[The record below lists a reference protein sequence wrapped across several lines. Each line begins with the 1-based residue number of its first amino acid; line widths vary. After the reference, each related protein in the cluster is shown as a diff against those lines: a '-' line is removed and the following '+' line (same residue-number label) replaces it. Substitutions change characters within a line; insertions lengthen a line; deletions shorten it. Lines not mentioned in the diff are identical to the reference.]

1 MALSVDYVVRE
12 TAANLRR
19 NLLMTVAAVLTV
31 AVSLSLVGGALL
43 LKQGV
48 ARATLRWRGGVEL
61 SIFLDPKAS
70 PSQAAAIEQQ
80 LATMPDLV
88 KKFTYYDH
96 DAAYNEFKQMFAN
109 SPDELASISPAD
121 LPTSYR
127 IVPKRAEDA
136 ALIGA
141 RFKDA
146 PGVSDIALAQKTVD
160 TLLKVT
166 RALQIGIL
174 SVAAVLLLSASL
186 LILNTI
192 RIAIFARR
200 REVAVMKLVGA
211 TNWFIRVPFMLEG
224 MVQGLL
230 GALAAFGIVLVLRGL
245 VEHAVRHYDLGLF
258 DQLVVPTHDA
268 INTGIFVLLV
278 GGIVG
283 AVGSAV
289 AVRRFL
295 DV

>member
-1 MALSVDYVVRE
+1 MALSIDYVVRE
-12 TAANLRR
+12 TATNLRR

-48 ARATLRWRGGVEL
+48 SRATLRWRGGVEL
-61 SIFLDPKAS
+61 SIFLDPKAT
-70 PSQAAAIEQQ
+70 PSQSDAIERQ
-80 LATMPDLV
+80 LATMPEV
-88 KKFTYYDH
+88 KKFSYYDH
-96 DAAYNEFKQMFAN
+96 DAAYREFKQMFSN

-141 RFKDA
+141 RFKNA

-174 SVAAVLLLSASL
+174 AVAAVLLLSASL

-224 MVQGLL
+224 MIQGLL
-230 GALAAFGIVLVLRGL
+230 GAVAAFGAVMGLRSV

-258 DQLVVPTHDA
+258 DQLVVPTSDA
-268 INTGIFVLLV
+268 INTGIFVLVV
-278 GGIVG
+278 GGLVG